1 MKKLLAVLLVLS
13 TLFALVACAGGSAPT
28 EPSAPETEATEP
40 TDATPAAKVD
50 IDIAVMSGPTGM
62 GAAKLMQ
69 DASDGN
75 TANNYNFTVATAP
88 DEVSPSIIN
97 GEFEIACIPT
107 NLAANIFNKTSGGI
121 RVAAVN
127 TLGVLYLLTNGEDIT
142 SVEDLRGK
150 TVHAVNQGSTP
161 EYILNYVL
169 TESGLVIGE
178 DVTLTFSDADTVSA
192 GLASGDITIGMLP
205 EPKVTATLI
214 ANSQVKVALDLT
226 EEWSKLDDTSAVMQG
241 CVVVNSAFAAENP
254 DAVNAF
260 LDEYKASVE
269 YANTNTDE
277 VAALCET
284 HKILPKAAIAK
295 KAYPNCNITYIDGSE
310 MQTKLTAFLTVL
322 YEANAQSVGGALPGE
337 GFYYEK

>member
-1 MKKLLAVLLVLS
+1 MKKLLAVLLALS
-13 TLFALVACAGGSAPT
+13 TLLALVACTGGNAPT
-28 EPSAPETEATEP
+28 EPTEPETEATEP
-40 TDATPAAKVD
+40 VTQAKLD

-69 DASDGN
+69 DAADGK
-75 TANNYNFTVATAP
+75 TANNYNFTVASAP

-107 NLAANIFNKTSGGI
+107 NLAASIFNKTQGGI
-121 RVAAVN
+121 KVAAVN
-127 TLGVLYLLTNGEDIT
+127 TLGVLYLLTNGEEIT

-214 ANSQVKVALDLT
+214 ANSDVKVALDLT
-226 EEWSKLDDTSAVMQG
+226 EEWAALDDTSAVMQG

-269 YANTNTDE
+269 YTKTNTDE
-277 VAALCET
+277 AATLCET

-295 KAYPNCNITYIDGSE
+295 KAYPNCNITYIDGEE

-322 YEANAQSVGGALPGE
+322 YEANAKSVGGALPGE